1 MIKNNKT
8 KGFILVIIAALFW
21 GYLGVPTKNLYDFNF
36 DSFSVCFFRTSI
48 AGIFYF
54 LYCFKKDYML
64 LKELYW
70 DLFLELPLPYK
81 LFLLK

>member
-36 DSFSVCFFRTSI
+36 DSFSVCF
-48 AGIFYF
+48 
-54 LYCFKKDYML
+54 
-64 LKELYW
+64 
-70 DLFLELPLPYK
+70 LEHL
-81 LFLLK
+81 